1 MMIRETAQSPQ
12 KNVPKAKDIIDIGC
26 LSGAPRRSL
35 VQLVSQG
42 LACAHDIANLQTIT
56 TTPALY
62 WEQIY
67 EY

>member
-1 MMIRETAQSPQ
+1 MMIREIAQSPL
-12 KNVPKAKDIIDIGC
+12 KTAPKANGVIDSRC

>member
-1 MMIRETAQSPQ
+1 MIIRETAQLPL
-12 KNVPKAKDIIDIGC
+12 KTAPKANGVIDIGC

-35 VQLVSQG
+35 VQLVSRG
-42 LACAHDIANLQTIT
+42 LACAQDIANLQTIT

-67 EY
+67 EC

>member
-1 MMIRETAQSPQ
+1 MMIRETAQPPLIT
-12 KNVPKAKDIIDIGC
+12 VPKAKDIIDIGC